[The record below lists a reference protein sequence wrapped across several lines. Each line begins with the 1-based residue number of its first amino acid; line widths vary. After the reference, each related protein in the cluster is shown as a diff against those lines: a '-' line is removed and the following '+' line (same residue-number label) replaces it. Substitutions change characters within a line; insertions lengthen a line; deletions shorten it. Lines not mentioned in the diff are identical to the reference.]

1 MLTEPWSLPVRVL
14 IKNPHETLAEIA
26 TLRTMLSDVVALL
39 LDLHFSD
46 AWGGVK
52 TLACTCAGR
61 NS

>member
-1 MLTEPWSLPVRVL
+1 MLTEPWNLPVRVL

-46 AWGGVK
+46 AWGE
-52 TLACTCAGR
+52 
-61 NS
+61 